1 MTAQDMG
8 SRHVSKKKNRRS
20 GGSEMKRE
28 RKEKKREKKIKP
40 EPARMRDEAKNLVSH
55 SLAFIIEGEKEA
67 YLTGSKWLKQS

>member
-8 SRHVSKKKNRRS
+8 SRHVSKKKPQEW
-20 GGSEMKRE
+20 GKRDEE
-28 RKEKKREKKIKP
+28 RKEGEKKREKKIKP

>member
-28 RKEKKREKKIKP
+28 RKGKKKREKDKTGASAD
-40 EPARMRDEAKNLVSH
+40 ARR
-55 SLAFIIEGEKEA
+55 G
-67 YLTGSKWLKQS
+67 